1 MSEFPEI
8 EPFGPRPGPRKEEE
22 SADPVSEA
30 PANDPEPVPQD
41 PERASQDPERAS
53 QINLTGVILA
63 AAGIGFI
70 LGYLA
75 SRYEGLIL
83 RQSRIDELL
92 ENAQGWLREQG
103 PKIAEPIRQGLESTS
118 STVGEALKKVSA
130 SKPLDSLNLFNRP
143 KPRKFFGIK
152 F

>member
-8 EPFGPRPGPRKEEE
+8 EPFGPKPGPKKEEE

-30 PANDPEPVPQD
+30 PANDPE
-41 PERASQDPERAS
+41 RAS
-53 QINLTGVILA
+53 QINLTGVVLA

-75 SRYEGLIL
+75 CRYESLIL

-92 ENAQGWLREQG
+92 ENAQDWLRQQG
-103 PKIAEPIRQGLESTS
+103 PKIADPIRQGLESTS

-130 SKPLDSLNLFNRP
+130 SNPLDSLNLFNRP
-143 KPRKFFGIK
+143 KRRKFFGIE

>member
-8 EPFGPRPGPRKEEE
+8 EPFGPRPVPRKEEE

-30 PANDPEPVPQD
+30 PAND
-41 PERASQDPERAS
+41 SKRAS
-53 QINLTGVILA
+53 QINLTGVVLA
-63 AAGIGFI
+63 AAGIGFV

-75 SRYEGLIL
+75 CRYESLIL

-92 ENAQGWLREQG
+92 ENAQDWLREQG
-103 PKIAEPIRQGLESTS
+103 PKIADPIRQGLESTS

-130 SKPLDSLNLFNRP
+130 SNPLDSLNPFNRP
-143 KPRKFFGIK
+143 KPRKFFGIE

>member
-8 EPFGPRPGPRKEEE
+8 EPFGPRPGPKKEEE

-30 PANDPEPVPQD
+30 PANDPEPV
-41 PERASQDPERAS
+41 SQAPERAS

-70 LGYLA
+70 LGYIA
-75 SRYEGLIL
+75 CRYEGVIL
-83 RQSRIDELL
+83 RQGRIDEFL

-130 SKPLDSLNLFNRP
+130 SRPLDSLNLFNRP
-143 KPRKFFGIK
+143 KPRKFFGIE

>member
-8 EPFGPRPGPRKEEE
+8 EPFGPRPGPRKEEAE

-30 PANDPEPVPQD
+30 PANSETP
-41 PERASQDPERAS
+41 ANDPERAS
-53 QINLTGVILA
+53 QINLTGVVLA

-75 SRYEGLIL
+75 CRYESLIL

-92 ENAQGWLREQG
+92 ENAQDWLRQQG
-103 PKIAEPIRQGLESTS
+103 PKIADPIRQGLESTS
-118 STVGEALKKVSA
+118 STVG
-130 SKPLDSLNLFNRP
+130 
-143 KPRKFFGIK
+143 
-152 F
+152 

>member
-8 EPFGPRPGPRKEEE
+8 EPFGPRPGPKKEEE

-30 PANDPEPVPQD
+30 PANDPE
-41 PERASQDPERAS
+41 RASK
-53 QINLTGVILA
+53 INLTGVVLV

-75 SRYEGLIL
+75 CRYESLIL

-92 ENAQGWLREQG
+92 ENAQDWLRQQG
-103 PKIAEPIRQGLESTS
+103 PKIANPIRQGLESTS
-118 STVGEALKKVSA
+118 STVGQALKKVSA
-130 SKPLDSLNLFNRP
+130 SNPLDSLNLFNRP

>member
-8 EPFGPRPGPRKEEE
+8 EPFGPRPGPKKEEE

-30 PANDPEPVPQD
+30 PASDPEP
-41 PERASQDPERAS
+41 ASQDPERAS
-53 QINLTGVILA
+53 QINLTGVVLA

-75 SRYEGLIL
+75 CRYEGLIL
-83 RQSRIDELL
+83 RQGRIDEFL

-118 STVGEALKKVSA
+118 STVGEALKKVTA

-143 KPRKFFGIK
+143 KPRKFFGIE

>member
-8 EPFGPRPGPRKEEE
+8 EPFGPRPAPRKEEE
-22 SADPVSEA
+22 GADPVSEA
-30 PANDPEPVPQD
+30 PAND
-41 PERASQDPERAS
+41 RERAS
-53 QINLTGVILA
+53 QINLTGVVLA

-75 SRYEGLIL
+75 CRYESLIL

-92 ENAQGWLREQG
+92 ENAQAWLREQG
-103 PKIAEPIRQGLESTS
+103 PKIADPLRQGLESTS

-130 SKPLDSLNLFNRP
+130 SNPLDSLNLFNRP
-143 KPRKFFGIK
+143 KPRKFFGIE

>member
-30 PANDPEPVPQD
+30 PPNSEAPAN
-41 PERASQDPERAS
+41 DPERAS
-53 QINLTGVILA
+53 QINLTGVVLA

-75 SRYEGLIL
+75 CRYESLIL

-92 ENAQGWLREQG
+92 ENAQGWLRQQG
-103 PKIAEPIRQGLESTS
+103 PKIADPIRQGLESTS

-130 SKPLDSLNLFNRP
+130 SNPLDSLNLFNRP
-143 KPRKFFGIK
+143 KPRKFFGIE

>member
-8 EPFGPRPGPRKEEE
+8 EPFGPRPAPRKEEE
-22 SADPVSEA
+22 GADPVSEA
-30 PANDPEPVPQD
+30 PPNH
-41 PERASQDPERAS
+41 PERAS
-53 QINLTGVILA
+53 QINLTGVVLA

-75 SRYEGLIL
+75 CRYESLIL

-92 ENAQGWLREQG
+92 ENAQAWLREQG
-103 PKIAEPIRQGLESTS
+103 PKIADPLRQGLESTS

-130 SKPLDSLNLFNRP
+130 SNPLDSLNLFNRP
-143 KPRKFFGIK
+143 KPRKFFGIE

>member
-8 EPFGPRPGPRKEEE
+8 EPFGPRPGPKKEEE
-22 SADPVSEA
+22 SANPVSEA
-30 PANDPEPVPQD
+30 PANDPEPV
-41 PERASQDPERAS
+41 SQAPERAS

-70 LGYLA
+70 LGYIA
-75 SRYEGLIL
+75 CRYEGVIL
-83 RQSRIDELL
+83 RQGRIDEFL

-130 SKPLDSLNLFNRP
+130 SRPLDSLNLFNRP
-143 KPRKFFGIK
+143 KPRKFFGIE

>member
-8 EPFGPRPGPRKEEE
+8 EPFGPRPGPKKEEE

-30 PANDPEPVPQD
+30 PANDPEPV
-41 PERASQDPERAS
+41 SQDPERAS

-70 LGYLA
+70 LGYIA
-75 SRYEGLIL
+75 CRYEGVIL
-83 RQSRIDELL
+83 RQGRIDEFL

-130 SKPLDSLNLFNRP
+130 SRPLDSLNLFNRP
-143 KPRKFFGIK
+143 KPRKFFGIE

>member
-8 EPFGPRPGPRKEEE
+8 EPFGPKPGPKKEEE

-30 PANDPEPVPQD
+30 PANDPEG
-41 PERASQDPERAS
+41 ASK
-53 QINLTGVILA
+53 INLTGVVLV

-75 SRYEGLIL
+75 SRYESLIL
-83 RQSRIDELL
+83 RQSRLDELL
-92 ENAQGWLREQG
+92 ENAQDWLRQQG
-103 PKIAEPIRQGLESTS
+103 PKIADPIRQGLESTS

-130 SKPLDSLNLFNRP
+130 SNPLDSLNLFNRP